1 MAGDNFGLVIC
12 NEEYE
17 PRMKE
22 VMPGATLDNLPTVKP
37 DRQKMVTRIGKKF
50 FYNFDL
56 MGPLSQNNFDCS
68 KTEIRD
74 LYENIDDIE
83 FAVKIFVK
91 DLKGEV
97 EKVIGKGGSINTLLV
112 YFLGHGCRVQSKDCL
127 LGVNGRPYPVN
138 SMLEHLITLKFD
150 KLILILDC
158 CRNNIDLKTF
168 HPDYTKDIQAQLDHV
183 DTMRL
188 SYDKVTRIYSAQE
201 GHTSTD
207 KAGATFADAL
217 DQLLTTHTESVDEEK
232 LQQLIN
238 EKWAKLQREQ
248 FMNRRYKCQVM
259 CPSHLYYQ
267 KFP

>member
-1 MAGDNFGLVIC
+1 MAGFDFGLVIC

-37 DRQKMVTRIGKKF
+37 DRQKMVARLGKKF

-158 CRNNIDLKTF
+158 CRNNMELQLFHSNNTEEIKAKLDLVDKTPISF
-168 HPDYTKDIQAQLDHV
+168 
-183 DTMRL
+183 
-188 SYDKVTRIYSAQE
+188 DKITRIYSAQE
-201 GHTSTD
+201 GHKATD
-207 KAGATFADAL
+207 MAGATFADVL
-217 DQLLTTHTESVDEEK
+217 DELLSANPEGVDEDK
-232 LQQLIN
+232 LQRILN
-238 EKWAKLQREQ
+238 EKWGRLQREKN
-248 FMNRRYKCQVM
+248 MKGWYECQVKPAT
-259 CPSHLYYQ
+259 CSHIQ